1 VVNSISYQNYT
12 LALLRSCDKCRCG
25 INSCQI
31 CQTNHDKSVLAA
43 LIQSSLLAFLPPS
56 SKLSDQEM
64 LLKMKWVGTSPGEA
78 NDSRTTLRVSLE
90 TGLAH
95 LHWGVPPAGFSH
107 PVVGRT
113 GRGRHL

>member
-1 VVNSISYQNYT
+1 
-12 LALLRSCDKCRCG
+12 
-25 INSCQI
+25 
-31 CQTNHDKSVLAA
+31 
-43 LIQSSLLAFLPPS
+43 
-56 SKLSDQEM
+56 
-64 LLKMKWVGTSPGEA
+64 MKWVGTSPGEA

-95 LHWGVPPAGFSH
+95 LHGGVPPAGFSH